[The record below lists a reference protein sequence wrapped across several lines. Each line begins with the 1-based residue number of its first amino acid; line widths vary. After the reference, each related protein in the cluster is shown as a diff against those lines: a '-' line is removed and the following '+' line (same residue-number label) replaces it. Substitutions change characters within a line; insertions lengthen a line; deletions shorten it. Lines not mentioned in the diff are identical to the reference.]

1 MVWFLGDST
10 SHNGSMYGQRG
21 VLEGMI
27 SFLSSLFSI
36 SSPNFRPRADSI
48 QLVPLLLFLVRGHA
62 KGNCGWR
69 HRSRKLR
76 NVLQQRRPHTAD
88 TPPVPPAAA
97 TSPDQNQES
106 NVLFWA
112 ASNLDTQLI
121 ALHAVLGSSDP
132 RTVPG
137 EWNKRN

>member
-48 QLVPLLLFLVRGHA
+48 QLVLLLLFLVRGTPKATADGSISHENSETSCNNA
-62 KGNCGWR
+62 VPTEIAN
-69 HRSRKLR
+69 HD
-76 NVLQQRRPHTAD
+76 TAD

-97 TSPDQNQES
+97 TSPDQN
-106 NVLFWA
+106 
-112 ASNLDTQLI
+112 
-121 ALHAVLGSSDP
+121 
-132 RTVPG
+132 
-137 EWNKRN
+137 